1 MPARLPFAAVED
13 GLRLAIRL
21 TPKASANRILGV
33 VEDGHG
39 GTVLKAAVT
48 AAPVDGKANAALIKL
63 LARHFQ
69 LRPRDLAVAKGANDR
84 SKLIAIAGDPG
95 TLAGLMTEGLRPW
108 STRD

>member
-1 MPARLPFAAVED
+1 VPFAAAGD

-33 VEDGHG
+33 VNNGRG

-48 AAPVDGKANAALIKL
+48 AAPVDGKANAALLKL

-69 LRPRDLAVAKGANDR
+69 LRPGDLTVAKGANDR
-84 SKLIAIAGDPG
+84 SKLIAIAGDPV
-95 TLAGLMTEGLRPW
+95 TLVGLMTEGLRPW
-108 STRD
+108 LTRD